1 MDHKDSLE
9 AKREDILQQMA
20 SIRRMRRG
28 TVNEQYFE
36 VRQKD
41 GSVSRR
47 GPYFLYSR
55 TEKGKSFSQRVTLE
69 EADRYR
75 EETEN
80 CRRFK
85 ELSSRCVMICEELAE
100 AEEESRKKNGRS
112 RNGAG
117 ERNSAVYGLGREDLR
132 AQRRI
137 RHGGSGTGNAGSR
150 HERRG
155 R

>member
-1 MDHKDSLE
+1 MDHNDTPEKKRREILE
-9 AKREDILQQMA
+9 EMA
-20 SIRRMRRG
+20 TITRMRRG

-41 GSVSRR
+41 GSVVRH

-55 TEKGKSFSQRVTLE
+55 TEKGRSFSKRIGAE

-75 EETEN
+75 EETEQ

-85 ELSSRCVMICEELAE
+85 ELSNRCVLVCEELAE
-100 AEEESRKKNGRS
+100 ADTLRLEKKRS
-112 RNGAG
+112 K
-117 ERNSAVYGLGREDLR
+117 
-132 AQRRI
+132 QRR
-137 RHGGSGTGNAGSR
+137 
-150 HERRG
+150 RRQA